1 MRYLVFGS
9 LNIDRTYTVEHFVTP
24 GETLAAE
31 SMALYCGGK
40 GFNQAVALARAGA
53 QVSFAGA
60 VGADGDMLVEALE
73 AEGIDTRRLKRLPGA
88 TGHAVIQVDK
98 EGRNCILI
106 LAGTNGQI
114 SEEDVKDALGDF
126 GPGDAVVL
134 QNEITCVDRIMT
146 QARERGMTVILNPSP
161 CDGRALGYDLTLTD
175 LLLINEGEGLTVAG
189 VDREEDI
196 LPALRGRYPGLQV
209 VLTLGERGA
218 AYMDADGDVV
228 RCGAYKVRAVDT
240 TAAGDTFT
248 GYFLSQLQSAGD
260 SRRALRLA
268 SVASGIAVSRHGASQ
283 SIPMLQEVLEAAGG
297 AEVDDEV

>member
-9 LNIDRTYTVEHFVTP
+9 LNIDRTYTVEHFVSP

-40 GFNQAVALARAGA
+40 GFNQAVALSRAGA
-53 QVSFAGA
+53 RVAFAGA
-60 VGADGDMLVEALE
+60 VGEDGGMLVEALE
-73 AEGIDTRRLKRLPGA
+73 SEGIDTQRLRRLPGA

-114 SEEDVKDALGDF
+114 GEEDVKKALSGF

-134 QNEITCVDRIMT
+134 QNEITCVDRILME
-146 QARERGMTVILNPSP
+146 ARQRGMTVVLNPSP
-161 CDGRALGYDLTLTD
+161 CDRRALSYDLSLVD
-175 LLLINEGEGLTVAG
+175 ILLINEGEGLTVAN
-189 VDREEDI
+189 VEREEDI
-196 LPALRGRYPGLQV
+196 LRTLRGRYPGLQV

-218 AYMDADGDVV
+218 VYMDAHGDVV
-228 RCGAYKVRAVDT
+228 RCGAYRVRAVDT

-248 GYFLSQLQSAGD
+248 GYFLSQLLESGD
-260 SRRALRLA
+260 SRRALLLA
-268 SVASGIAVSRHGASQ
+268 SVASGIAVSRRGASA
-283 SIPMLQEVLEAAGG
+283 SIPGLREVLEAAQS
-297 AEVDDEV
+297 AEVDDVV